1 MSPRDSHESDLGQ
14 LEQTLYTNNKLAG
27 VDAEGDAEAL
37 RLPSSHGCPKCTATP
52 GGDCPRRNPGS
63 PLSGSRPSGEGGDA
77 HAGSAEVARRPAAAA
92 GEQPDS
98 SRRVAPGRAPEAT
111 GLAFVTPRAAW
122 HTEKASRSTRD
133 PRRRVPEG
141 WTPGAGAPPAARR
154 SLTCALPK
162 LLPDDQASRTN
173 RRRGLAVT
181 LPRAGRHL
189 RPVSPRAARPPS
201 APAVGRAPA
210 PPAATGRAEKADA
223 ARHHLHGKRRF
234 KGTQSRS
241 AAARGRR
248 GWEGETDFQL

>member
-1 MSPRDSHESDLGQ
+1 M
-14 LEQTLYTNNKLAG
+14 
-27 VDAEGDAEAL
+27 
-37 RLPSSHGCPKCTATP
+37 
-52 GGDCPRRNPGS
+52 
-63 PLSGSRPSGEGGDA
+63 A
-77 HAGSAEVARRPAAAA
+77 HRE
-92 GEQPDS
+92 
-98 SRRVAPGRAPEAT
+98 
-111 GLAFVTPRAAW
+111 
-122 HTEKASRSTRD
+122 ASRSTRD

-223 ARHHLHGKRRF
+223 ARHHLSVKRRF

-248 GWEGETDFQL
+248 GCEGETTFSSKTKTPEPLTRTPRLPAATLRCATLI

>member
-1 MSPRDSHESDLGQ
+1 M
-14 LEQTLYTNNKLAG
+14 
-27 VDAEGDAEAL
+27 
-37 RLPSSHGCPKCTATP
+37 
-52 GGDCPRRNPGS
+52 
-63 PLSGSRPSGEGGDA
+63 
-77 HAGSAEVARRPAAAA
+77 ARRPAA

-98 SRRVAPGRAPEAT
+98 SRRVAPGRAPEAA

-133 PRRRVPEG
+133 ARRRVPEG

-181 LPRAGRHL
+181 LRRDAGSRQTPAPRVAPGC
-189 RPVSPRAARPPS
+189 PS

-223 ARHHLHGKRRF
+223 ARHHLSVKRRF

-248 GWEGETDFQL
+248 GWERETTFSSKTKTPEPLTRTPRLPAATLRCATLI